1 MMDNLKMILE
11 MGKGDYLI
19 RMEIIMKENSKTTT
33 FVDTE

>member
-19 RMEIIMKENSKTTT
+19 RMEMNMKENSMIIRNM
-33 FVDTE
+33 